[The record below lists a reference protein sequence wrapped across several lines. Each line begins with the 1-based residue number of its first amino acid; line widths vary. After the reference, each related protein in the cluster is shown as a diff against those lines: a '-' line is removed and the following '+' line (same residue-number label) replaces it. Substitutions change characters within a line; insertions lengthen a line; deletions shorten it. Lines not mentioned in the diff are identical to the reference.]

1 MRPVL
6 LRFGPFIIHSYPAM
20 LYLGIVT
27 GLFAQQI
34 AAEERG
40 LNERNVMAASLLLLV
55 PALVGARLLHVLLHW
70 RTFLKE
76 PRRIW
81 RVTEGGAALY
91 GGLILMLPAS
101 LPLLAVLKLPLG
113 DFWDTASITMLV
125 ALVFT
130 RIGCLLNGCCS
141 GRACESLIALEL
153 PDHAAVRKRRIP
165 TQLLEAGWGLL
176 LLGGAV
182 IFWRQAPFRGA
193 IFLCVVAAYGLARFV
208 LEGLRE
214 YQDMVGGVSL
224 HRAISAAFVVASA
237 VIFVI
242 AWPR

>member
-6 LRFGPFIIHSYPAM
+6 FRLGPFAIHSYPAM

-34 AAEERG
+34 AAEESG
-40 LNERNVMAASLLLLV
+40 LDARRVMAASLLLLI
-55 PALVGARLLHVLLHW
+55 PALSGARLLHVVLHW
-70 RTFLKE
+70 RTFLRD

-91 GGLILMLPAS
+91 GGLILMLPLS
-101 LPLLAVLKLPLG
+101 LPLLAALKLPLG
-113 DFWDTASITMLV
+113 AFWDTASITMLV

-130 RIGCLLNGCCS
+130 RIGCLLNGCCG
-141 GRACESLIALEL
+141 GRASQSPIALAL
-153 PDHAAVRKRRIP
+153 TDHMGVRKRRIP

-176 LLGGAV
+176 LLGAAV
-182 IFWRQAPFRGA
+182 TCWRQAPFRGA
-193 IFLCVVAAYGLARFV
+193 IFLCVVAAYALARFV

-214 YQDMVGGVSL
+214 HQDMVGRISL
-224 HRAISAAFVVASA
+224 HRAISVACA
-237 VIFVI
+237 VIAAAALVI
-242 AWPR
+242 AWPH

>member
-6 LRFGPFIIHSYPAM
+6 FRLGPFTIHSYPAM

-27 GLFAQQI
+27 GLLAQRI
-34 AAEERG
+34 AAEENG
-40 LNERNVMAASLLLLV
+40 LDARRVMAASLLLLV
-55 PALVGARLLHVLLHW
+55 PALGGARLLHVALHW
-70 RTFLKE
+70 RTFLKN

-91 GGLILMLPAS
+91 GGLILMLPLS
-101 LPLLAVLKLPLG
+101 LPLLAALKLPLG
-113 DFWDTASITMLV
+113 GYWDTASITMLV

-130 RIGCLLNGCCS
+130 RIGCLLNGCCG
-141 GRACESLIALEL
+141 GRACDSPIALEL
-153 PDHAAVRKRRIP
+153 ADHLGIRKRRIP
-165 TQLLEAGWGLL
+165 TQLLEASWGLL

-182 IFWRQAPFRGA
+182 IFWAQAPFRGA
-193 IFLCVVAAYGLARFV
+193 IFLCVVGAYGLARFV

-214 YQDMVGGVSL
+214 HQDMVGEISL
-224 HRAISAAFVVASA
+224 HRAISAMCVATSA
-237 VIFVI
+237 VTFAI